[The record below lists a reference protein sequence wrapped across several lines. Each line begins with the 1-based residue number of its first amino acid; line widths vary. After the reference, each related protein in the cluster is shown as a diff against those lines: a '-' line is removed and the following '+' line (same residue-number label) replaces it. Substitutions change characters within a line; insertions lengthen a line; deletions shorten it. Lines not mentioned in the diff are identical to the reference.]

1 MADPVILVEGLSK
14 RYRIGRKENDYETL
28 RETIIESFLAP
39 VKNFRR
45 LVRLTKFDDDDQKGG
60 SSDDV
65 IWALKNVSF
74 EVHEGEALGI
84 IGRNGAGKSTLLK
97 ILSRIVVPT
106 EGRVLINDR
115 VTSLLDVGMGFHQ
128 ELTGRENVYMN
139 GAILGMKRWEIN
151 QKFDEI
157 VAFSEIEKFI
167 DTPVKRYSKGMFV
180 RLAFSVAA
188 HLEPEILL
196 IDEVLAVGDLIFRE
210 KCLNKMIEETRQG
223 KTVVIV
229 SHNRGYIK
237 KLCPRSILLEAGRI
251 RFEGNADRCIEIYLN
266 NTRQDVDDLD

>member
-14 RYRIGRKENDYETL
+14 RYRIGRKEKDYETL
-28 RETIIESFLAP
+28 RENIIESFWAT

-45 LVRLTKFDDDDQKGG
+45 LVRLTKFDDDDQNGG

-84 IGRNGAGKSTLLK
+84 VGRNGAGKSTLLK

-115 VTSLLDVGMGFHQ
+115 VTSLLNVGMGFHQ
-128 ELTGRENVYMN
+128 ELTGRENVYLN

-167 DTPVKRYSKGMFV
+167 DTPVKRYSKGMYI

-188 HLEPEILL
+188 HLEPEILM
-196 IDEVLAVGDLIFRE
+196 IDEVLAVGDLIFRA
-210 KCLNKMIEETRQG
+210 KCLNKMIEETRLG

-229 SHNRGYIK
+229 SHNMGYIK
-237 KLCPRSILLEAGRI
+237 KLCPRSILLQ
-251 RFEGNADRCIEIYLN
+251 EGNIIMDNDTESCVEAYLGGK
-266 NTRQDVDDLD
+266 QVEDDTD